1 MRCRPY
7 PPVMRIFTLEREQ
20 LLPGRPE
27 EVFTFFADARNLE
40 AITPPLLR
48 FAVVTPGEIPMQV
61 GTLIQYRLSL
71 RGVGVNWLTSIQE
84 WDPPWRFVDVQVR
97 GPYALWHHTH
107 EFAASDD
114 GEATAMRDTV
124 RYAVGFGLL
133 GALAARAFVHRDV
146 ASIFDFRRDA
156 VVPALAALSSG
167 VDGAV
172 PRDSSASRKR

>member
-7 PPVMRIFTLEREQ
+7 PSAMRIFTLEREQ
-20 LLPGRPE
+20 LLPGRPD
-27 EVFTFFADARNLE
+27 EVFAFFADARNLE

-48 FAVVTPGEIPMQV
+48 FEVVTPGEIPMRV

-114 GEATAMRDTV
+114 GKATLMRDTV
-124 RYAVGFGLL
+124 RYAIGFGPF
-133 GALAARAFVHRDV
+133 GALAAPFVHRDV

-156 VVPALAALSSG
+156 VVPALEALSSG
-167 VDGAV
+167 VG
-172 PRDSSASRKR
+172 RYSERGSLASRER